1 MTSSAHLPEP
11 TADALSR
18 SDLSADPRAA
28 APALPPALDA
38 ESLAAVRELV
48 AAAKTVILGFDGPL
62 CRLYDPLTARAATEA
77 LTRLLREHGVPAEE
91 VPGRTP
97 LALLRSLTLGA
108 LDDDPELSTALDA
121 LLTESEVAATLTARP
136 TPYADNLVRTWSA
149 VGTRLAVATGHAADA
164 VHAYLAGRGLT
175 ACFGPHVHGRTGGLA
190 HLGHDAPPRA
200 LAALGADPADALVVG
215 STPDDL
221 RAARDAGA
229 PFLGYARDLRGWERL
244 HAAGATLVT
253 GTLEPVRQAVWELNL
268 PRR

>member
-1 MTSSAHLPEP
+1 MTSSTHPPEP
-11 TADALSR
+11 TAD
-18 SDLSADPRAA
+18 
-28 APALPPALDA
+28 
-38 ESLAAVRELV
+38 ELAGLRDLV

-62 CRLYDPLTARAATEA
+62 CRLYGPLTARAAADSLTA
-77 LTRLLREHGVPAEE
+77 LLAEHGVPAGD

-108 LDDDPELSTALDA
+108 LDDDPALSTALDE
-121 LLTESEVAATLTARP
+121 LLTGSEVAATLTARP
-136 TPYADNLVRTWSA
+136 APYADNLVRTWSA
-149 VGTRLAVATGHAADA
+149 VGTRLAVATGHSADA

-175 ACFGPHVHGRTGGLA
+175 ACFGPHVGGPPA
-190 HLGHDAPPRA
+190 APPPVA
-200 LAALGADPADALVVG
+200 HAPPPGPGAPGAPDPAEALVVG

-229 PFLGYARDLRGWERL
+229 PFLGYARDLPAYDRL
-244 HAAGATLVT
+244 RAAGAPLIT